1 MRFPELR
8 LSFCSLDAVARG
20 SDIPERDWKL
30 FRQLQPIAL
39 ERFCENVLSAIHDIS
54 RSNQS
59 AHERYLRVFKTVR
72 NQDKELA
79 TLFNNPRRSNAWLQ
93 LSLIHSHE
101 LLTLEEMQRFSPE
114 TQQRVSDLAKLR
126 I

>member
-1 MRFPELR
+1 
-8 LSFCSLDAVARG
+8 VVRG

-30 FRQLQPIAL
+30 FRELQPIAL
-39 ERFCENVLSAIHDIS
+39 ERFCESVLSEIRGIS
-54 RSNQS
+54 ESHQS
-59 AHERYLRVFKTVR
+59 AHERYLSVFKTVR

-79 TLFNNPRRSNAWLQ
+79 TLFDNPRRSNTWLQ
-93 LSLIHSHE
+93 LSLIQSHG

-114 TQQRVSDLAKLR
+114 TQQRVSEFAKLR